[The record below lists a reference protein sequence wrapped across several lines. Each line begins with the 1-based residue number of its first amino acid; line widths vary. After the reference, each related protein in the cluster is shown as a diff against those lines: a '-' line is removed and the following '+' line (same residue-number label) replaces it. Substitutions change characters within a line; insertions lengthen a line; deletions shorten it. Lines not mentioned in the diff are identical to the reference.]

1 MAQIPGDKE
10 GVLEVKTLVIIA
22 TDSAK
27 TLSLRWRIMM
37 RIVVEKVGNKE
48 TIGYAYEGKA

>member
-27 TLSLRWRIMM
+27 TLSLRWRIMT
-37 RIVVEKVGNKE
+37 RIVVEEVGNRE